1 MGSKEQTDEELIG
14 SQSENEDIARESWEL
29 DGIEFPLTPLQ
40 FHSLSL
46 MQRLVALKNSYQ
58 TDPQYEKWLMSAINK
73 SIYSTLRDCIEANVG
88 DQAKELLHKE
98 HQVN

>member
-1 MGSKEQTDEELIG
+1 MSSKERADQEIID
-14 SQSENEDIARESWEL
+14 SEAREAGLPGETWTLE
-29 DGIEFPLTPLQ
+29 GIEHPLMPLQ

-46 MQRLVALKNSYQ
+46 LQQLIALKNDYQ

-73 SIYSTLRDCIEANVG
+73 SIYATLRDCIEANVG
-88 DQAKELLHKE
+88 EEAKELLRKE